1 MVDSESTTKEVIN
14 AELSASDLENLADGY
29 DNVEIEGENMILRL
43 STKCV
48 KLSDRMAAVKEAYD
62 RVYNKARRELK

>member
-43 STKCV
+43 STESV